1 MKRYLQSFSWREKA
15 QAMVEFALV
24 FPVLLLL
31 IYGIIELGRLIFIYS
46 AVTTSSREA
55 ARYGSAAGKVGG
67 TTPRYLDCAGILAAA
82 QRSAILT
89 PVNAGNLTITYDHG
103 PGTSTIAPSCPAAQ
117 TQTIVLGD
125 RINVQ
130 VTVNYAPILPLVR
143 FASFPITSTTARTI
157 LKSVEIKG
165 TPVADNLGNPTVRF
179 ELDSQSCD
187 EPNCQAIR
195 ITLSVLPANPVT
207 VGLKFGGTAVN
218 GADYSIVTSP
228 LVFNVGEVV
237 KNVVL
242 VTDDNI
248 DEWDETIEILIESA
262 SNANIDQDHKSHTT
276 TILDNDPDALVQFA
290 TVSQSVDEGSGAF
303 VIVSLDNP
311 QGSGKNI
318 SVPYSQTGGDASTMD
333 YTLNPSTLS
342 FDIPAGSVTAQAW
355 LATVIDGMDENGVET
370 AVFTL
375 GAPLNAQLGAQIT
388 DAVSIVDKD
397 QPPLVSWDLESQS
410 SVEGVTIK
418 LRAILSAPSSKEV
431 SVPFTV
437 QVITATLGVDFTIG
451 TGPLIIPPLSTE
463 GTVDIVLIDEGP
475 SSPPEPN
482 EAFQVLMGTPINATT
497 QAPTTQTVTILGLG
511 EKPIVNF
518 ESNGGNTLEE
528 AGDVGIRFVL
538 DHAWNLPVTVPYSI
552 IGGTAVGGGADYSAA
567 VNGTVTIPVGSLYG
581 VLKITLIEDT
591 IDEPD
596 ETIILSMGAPTNATK
611 GTIIQYV
618 LSIIDDDDAP
628 FVSFA
633 LATSQGM
640 EDGGPITVQVLLSS
654 LSTLNVTV
662 PYTVTGTATAG
673 ADRDY
678 IIAASPLVIPAG
690 SASGTIT
697 INVLDDAIPGEGN
710 ETVILGLGNPT
721 NAIRALPYAHT
732 ATIQDD
738 DICPSLYSRNIVAGA
753 QYFSIGLMYSDMT
766 QPTIYISRVTIDWN
780 NSGSQKLNEVD
791 WIGNAIFYDKNGTN
805 TRPFTLT
812 FTNPETNPIYAYAPS
827 TLERLLV
834 VYFRDPITTVA
845 QFGATI
851 TFNNGCTVR

>member
-1 MKRYLQSFSWREKA
+1 MKRYLQSLSGRAKA
-15 QAMVEFALV
+15 QAMIEFALV

-31 IYGIIELGRLIFIYS
+31 VYGIIELGRLLFIYS
-46 AVTTSSREA
+46 SVTTSSREA

-67 TTPRYLDCAGILAAA
+67 TTPRYLDCAGILSAA

-89 PVNAGNLTITYDHG
+89 PVNASNITITYDHG
-103 PGTSTIAPSCPAAQ
+103 PGTSQIAPSCPAAQ
-117 TQTIVLGD
+117 SQEIVLGD

-130 VTVNYAPILPLVR
+130 VTVNYVPLIPFVR
-143 FASFPITSTTARTI
+143 FPTIPISSTTGRTI

-179 ELDSQSCD
+179 ELDSQSCE

-218 GADYSIVTSP
+218 GADYSVVESP
-228 LVFNVGEVV
+228 LVFNVGEMV

-276 TILDNDPDALVQFA
+276 TIQDNDPEALVQFA
-290 TVSQSVDEGSGAF
+290 TVSQSINEGSGAF

-318 SVPYSQTGGDASTMD
+318 SVPYSQTGGDASTLD
-333 YTLNPSTLS
+333 YTLSPSTLS

-375 GAPLNAQLGAQIT
+375 GAPLNAQLGAQTT
-388 DAVSIVDKD
+388 DTVSIVDQD

-410 SVEGVTIK
+410 SVEGVTIQ
-418 LRAILSAPSSKEV
+418 LRAVLSAPSSKEV

-437 QVITATLGVDFTIG
+437 QPITATLGVDFTIG
-451 TGPLIIPPLSTE
+451 AGPLIIPPLSTE
-463 GTVDIVLIDEGP
+463 GTVDIVIVDEGP
-475 SSPPEPN
+475 TSLPEPD
-482 EAFQVLMGTPINATT
+482 ESFEIVMGTPINATA
-497 QAPTTQTVTILGLG
+497 QEPTVQTVTILGLG
-511 EKPIVNF
+511 EKPVVNF
-518 ESNGGNTLEE
+518 ESNGGNVLED
-528 AGDVGIRFVL
+528 AGEVSIRFVL
-538 DHAWNLPVTVPYSI
+538 DHAWNQVVTVPYSI
-552 IGGTAVGGGADYSAA
+552 IGGTAVGGGADYTAE
-567 VNGTVTIPVGSLYG
+567 VNGTVSIPIGSLYG
-581 VLKITLIEDT
+581 VLDITVLEDT

-596 ETIILSMGAPTNATK
+596 ETVILSMGTPTNATK
-611 GTIIQYV
+611 GTRTQYV
-618 LSIIDDDDAP
+618 LSIIDNDDAP

-654 LSTLNVTV
+654 MSTLNVTV
-662 PYTVTGTATAG
+662 PYTVTGTATMG

-678 IIAASPLVIPAG
+678 TLAASPLIIPAG
-690 SASGTIT
+690 STSGTIT
-697 INVLDDAIPGEGN
+697 INVNDDNIPGEGN
-710 ETVILGLGNPT
+710 ETVILGLGVPT
-721 NAIRALPYAHT
+721 NAIRALPYQHT

-738 DICPSLYSRNIVAGA
+738 DICPSLYSRNIVPGAGRR
-753 QYFSIGLMYSDMT
+753 YLTIGLMYPDLT
-766 QPTIYISRVTIDWN
+766 QPTITITQIEIDWD
-780 NSGSQKLNEVD
+780 SSPSQKVSRVD
-791 WIGNAIFYDKNGTN
+791 WIA
-805 TRPFTLT
+805 
-812 FTNPETNPIYAYAPS
+812 NPIYDTKTNQDPLRITSFVGPESYRYYTPS
-827 TLERLLV
+827 PSERLLA
-834 VYFRDPITTVA
+834 VYFEKDMTGTAADYSV
-845 QFGATI
+845 TI
-851 TFNNGCTVR
+851 TFNNGCTVP